1 MNPKPGEIYLID
13 LGFVGKVRPAVVVSR
28 ADEESPRAIALCVP
42 LTTQNRES
50 VYEVSLGKLKFLD
63 KPSWANIQGIAA
75 TGHEKLLRRLGRTT
89 AEQLNEIRAALRYAL
104 EL

>member
-28 ADEESPRAIALCVP
+28 EDADSPRATAICVP
-42 LTTQNRES
+42 LTTQTRIS
-50 VYEVSLGKLKFLD
+50 SYEVPLGKLKFLD
-63 KPSWANIQGIAA
+63 KPSWANVQGLAA
-75 TGHEKLLRRLGRTT
+75 TGHEKLLRRLGQTT
-89 AEQLNEIRAALRYAL
+89 QQQLAQIRAALRFAL